1 MNEVAMGN
9 ALKYLAQHPG
19 DDEVRSNMEL
29 PILDGSIIIHK
40 YYIDRMKNCNY
51 DSPYSDRNHYID
63 VDGGMLKIKFVKN
76 IGE

>member
-1 MNEVAMGN
+1 MNEVAMDN
-9 ALKYLAQHPG
+9 ALKYLAQYPG

-29 PILDGSIIIHK
+29 PIMDGSVIVHS
-40 YYIDRMKNCNY
+40 YYIDRLKTNGGH
-51 DSPYSDRNHYID
+51 HYID